1 MKLFNLSIMSAALF
15 VIAALVACN
24 GTSNSNSYN
33 PIPNPSPPR
42 DFAPQNAAGG
52 SGEHLYVVRP
62 YYNSIGTPTPM
73 PGGVTVFAPD
83 NIHPAWKVPDADA
96 SGFQF
101 SIAVDGS
108 GNVYEAHEDLN
119 NVVVYPPHSGIE
131 QRVIRAGLLH
141 PFSLWFDRNENLYV
155 TNYPV
160 LSIPTPTPTPSGAPT
175 PSPTPSGPPT
185 PTPTPSSAGQR
196 DAKLPPGW
204 ISVYAPGALRPSRTV
219 TSPRGYVPMALA
231 FDGSGKMY
239 VANGPADDNPNRNV
253 GLVLVY
259 PRNGVR
265 PERTISNGVHQP
277 VSIAVDVTAGTLYV
291 GNGNGNVIVYAAGK
305 SAPSYELGAKL
316 ADSLALDSH
325 GDVYVG
331 DFAQPG
337 SVSEYARGSR
347 KPMRTMSAG
356 SLGVNSVTLDAL
368 GNVYAADQFD
378 NRVFVYAAGKTDP
391 FRIYSVLAPGFI
403 MVRP

>member
-1 MKLFNLSIMSAALF
+1 MKLFNLSAMSAALF

-24 GTSNSNSYN
+24 GTSNSYN
-33 PIPNPSPPR
+33 PTYYPTASQ
-42 DFAPQNAAGG
+42 DFAAQNAAGG
-52 SGEHLYVVRP
+52 SGEHLYAVRP
-62 YYNSIGTPTPM
+62 YYHTIGTPTPM
-73 PGGVTVFAPD
+73 PGGVTVFALG
-83 NIHPAWKVPDADA
+83 NTHPAWKVPDADA

-108 GNVYEAHEDLN
+108 GDVYEAHEDLN
-119 NVVVYPPHSGIE
+119 DVAVYPPHGSSE
-131 QRVIRAGLLH
+131 QRQIRAGLLH
-141 PFSLWFDRNENLYV
+141 PFSLWFDRNGSLYV

-160 LSIPTPTPTPSGAPT
+160 LPSPT
-175 PSPTPSGPPT
+175 PTPSGPPT
-185 PTPTPSSAGQR
+185 PTPTPPSAAQR
-196 DAKLPPGW
+196 NAKLPPGW
-204 ISVYAPGALRPSRTV
+204 ISVYAPGGSRPSRTV
-219 TSPRGYVPMALA
+219 TSPRGYVPMSLA

-239 VANGPADDNPNRNV
+239 VANGPADDNPNRNA

-291 GNGNGNVIVYAAGK
+291 GNGNGNVIVYDAGK
-305 SAPSYELGAKL
+305 SAPSYELSAKL
-316 ADSLALDSH
+316 ANSLALDSH

-356 SLGVNSVTLDAL
+356 HLGVNSVALDTR
-368 GNVYAADQFD
+368 GNLYAADQFD
-378 NRVFVYAAGKTDP
+378 NRIFVYAPGKTVP
-391 FRIYSVLAPGFI
+391 LRIYSVLDPGFI
-403 MVRP
+403 TLGP